1 MSYPQRQPQLELFS
15 QRLPVKPYCT
25 DDLSSGLFVRSAMSA
40 IEKRYVQ
47 HNGPTHKYWLAFDV
61 DRPHA
66 TFEWQDLNCP
76 APHITI
82 QNPENGHAHL
92 LYGLSVSVRT
102 AADGS
107 SAALR
112 FAAAVEHA
120 LALKLKADVAYSG
133 LIVKNPLHQ
142 AWKVNA
148 WQREL
153 YDLHWLADSLDL
165 SSYSDRRK
173 NLPEYGLGRNHNLFE
188 RLRKWAYK
196 AIRQGWPD
204 YEQWLMACQDRAT
217 AYNDF
222 ASPLPAAEVMHTAK
236 SVAKYTHRN
245 FNAASFSQW
254 QASQGAKG
262 GKKSKGGGRPNL
274 GSPWIDLGVSRATY
288 FRWKKNG
295 ALK

>member
-1 MSYPQRQPQLELFS
+1 MPKPKQQPQLELFS
-15 QRLPVKPYCT
+15 QRLPRKPYCT
-25 DDLSSGLFVRSAMSA
+25 DDLSAGLFIRRAMRA
-40 IEKRYVQ
+40 IEKRYIQ

-107 SAALR
+107 TAALR

-120 LALKLKADVAYSG
+120 LAIKLKADIAYSG
-133 LIVKNPLHQ
+133 LIVKNPLHHE
-142 AWKVNA
+142 WKVNA
-148 WQREL
+148 FQSEL
-153 YDLHWLADSLDL
+153 YDLHWLADWLDL

-173 NLPEYGLGRNHNLFE
+173 NLPDYGLGRNYGLFE

-204 YEQWLMACQDRAT
+204 YEQWLMACEDRAT

-222 ASPLPAAEVMHTAK
+222 ASPLPAAEVRHTAK
-236 SVAKYTHRN
+236 SVAKFVHRN
-245 FNAASFSQW
+245 FNAAAFSQW
-254 QASQGAKG
+254 QSNNGKRSGAARRKG
-262 GKKSKGGGRPNL
+262 SITEAK
-274 GSPWIDLGVSRATY
+274 PWEAFGVSRATWY
-288 FRWKKNG
+288 RRYKK
-295 ALK
+295 K